1 MEGAVELAEEIFHM
15 PVRVGY
21 PQSIEGLADIVRNP
35 VYSTAVGL
43 LLYGAR
49 HAASTHRRAG
59 GCRGTGGGPG
69 CCSGCATV
77 FEGPEFTS
85 REGRRREAAS
95 TKGKEAMFELVD
107 NVPQSAVIKVIGIG
121 GGGGNAVKHMI
132 EQLRGGRGF
141 HLRQHGRAGAVRRR
155 FADGSAA
162 RRGNHQGSRRRC
174 QSGDRS
180 RRGRGGPGACRRI
193 LRGADMVFI
202 TAGMGGGTGTGG
214 APIVAE
220 VAREMGILTV
230 AVVTR
235 PFSFEG
241 RKRAAIAEA
250 GLAELQQHVDSLITI
265 PNEKLLE
272 VLGKNTSLLDAFKE
286 ANDVLLGAVQGI
298 ADLIIRPGM
307 INVDFA
313 DVRTVMSE
321 MGMAMMGTGSS
332 RGENRAREAAERA
345 INSPLLDDIDLE
357 GARGILVN
365 ITAGLDLSLG
375 EFSEVG
381 DTIEEFASEEAT
393 VVVGTVIDPELQDEL
408 RVTVVAT
415 GLGASASRARLQVVD
430 APRTAR
436 VERSEVPAEEESE
449 PSTNY
454 GDYDLPPQQRRAAR
468 TGGAATAEKLG
479 EDYFDIPAFLR
490 RQAD

>member
-1 MEGAVELAEEIFHM
+1 
-15 PVRVGY
+15 
-21 PQSIEGLADIVRNP
+21 
-35 VYSTAVGL
+35 
-43 LLYGAR
+43 
-49 HAASTHRRAG
+49 
-59 GCRGTGGGPG
+59 
-69 CCSGCATV
+69 
-77 FEGPEFTS
+77 
-85 REGRRREAAS
+85 
-95 TKGKEAMFELVD
+95 MFELID
-107 NVPQSAVIKVIGIG
+107 NVPQNAVIKVIGVG

-132 EQLRGGRGF
+132 ENSVEGVDFICANTDAQALSDIRSKTVLQLGGAITKG
-141 HLRQHGRAGAVRRR
+141 LGAGANPEIGRAAALEDRDRI
-155 FADGSAA
+155 ADA
-162 RRGNHQGSRRRC
+162 
-174 QSGDRS
+174 
-180 RRGRGGPGACRRI
+180 

-235 PFSFEG
+235 PFPFEG
-241 RKRAAIAEA
+241 KKRLAIALE
-250 GLAELQQHVDSLITI
+250 GVRELQQHVDSLITI

-272 VLGKNTSLLDAFKE
+272 VLGKSTSLLDAFKE

-321 MGMAMMGTGSS
+321 MGMAMMGTGSA

-345 INSPLLDDIDLE
+345 INSPLLDDIDLR

-381 DTIEEFASEEAT
+381 DTIEEFASDDAT
-393 VVVGTVIDPELQDEL
+393 VVVGTVIDPNMTDEL
-408 RVTVVAT
+408 KVTVVAT
-415 GLGASASRARLQVVD
+415 GLGSEVARATPLQVVGT
-430 APRTAR
+430 APRAAVAATDEEPDYR
-436 VERSEVPAEEESE
+436 DLERP
-449 PSTNY
+449 TKM
-454 GDYDLPPQQRRAAR
+454 RRAMSA
-468 TGGAATAEKLG
+468 GGEAAAMASD
-479 EDYFDIPAFLR
+479 DYFDIPAFLR